1 MSAITADRPKVRD
14 EVGYAAGV
22 RERAGPSA
30 VRAILSDRSVAAV
43 IALALFVML
52 GTGIVL
58 PILPLYARS
67 FGVDYGQAGL
77 LVGAYYF
84 ARLMSDLAAG
94 AVLRRLGVRLATG
107 TGLLVLAAGA
117 ALTGLSPNFGLALIC
132 WFAAGAGAGTV
143 FAAMYNALIRGV
155 AKERMARALSLF
167 YGAFNGGVVAGGFL
181 GGLVASRFGLAAPLF
196 CLAAIAGGLAIVMLR
211 VLRDVQPPPRP
222 SPQRGGSLTG
232 GGGSLRLFRIPGFG
246 AAVVA
251 VLANLWVFG
260 AVFNTLVP
268 LFARDQLHVSTF
280 GIGVLYAVSLAA
292 EFAAY
297 YPAGRWADSRGR
309 RFVLIPA
316 FAALAVATII
326 LGWAGSVVLLGFLMA
341 LLGLASAFA
350 GVPPAAMLA
359 DVIPPHESARGVA
372 TFRFGADLGYTLGP
386 LVCGLTAASLGF
398 KAAFLV
404 AGVPCL
410 IALVAVTLA
419 RETLVREHTG

>member
-1 MSAITADRPKVRD
+1 M
-14 EVGYAAGV
+14 

-94 AVLRRLGVRLATG
+94 AVLRRLGVRVATG
-107 TGLLVLAAGA
+107 TGLLVLAGGA
-117 ALTGLSPNFGLALIC
+117 VLTGLSPNFGIALIC

-222 SPQRGGSLTG
+222 SPQGGGSLTG

-326 LGWAGSVVLLGFLMA
+326 LGWAGSVVFLGFLMA
-341 LLGLASAFA
+341 LLGIASAFA

-359 DVIPPHESARGVA
+359 DVLPPHESARGVA

-419 RETLVREHTG
+419 RETLLREHTG